1 MGGATGLIVSAC
13 GDGGYGPLIM
23 TGTYA
28 AVLVVEAL
36 IILALYFVGRLY
48 S

>member
-1 MGGATGLIVSAC
+1 MSARH
-13 GDGGYGPLIM
+13 DDLDERDTPM

-28 AVLVVEAL
+28 RVIVVEAL
-36 IILALYFVGRLY
+36 IVVALWILGRLF

>member
-1 MGGATGLIVSAC
+1 MSAPP
-13 GDGGYGPLIM
+13 GPERDTPM

-28 AVLVVEAL
+28 AVIVVEAL
-36 IILALYFVGRLY
+36 IIVALWMLGRMY

>member
-1 MGGATGLIVSAC
+1 MSAPP
-13 GDGGYGPLIM
+13 GQERDTPM

-28 AVLVVEAL
+28 AVLIVEAL
-36 IILALYFVGRLY
+36 VIVALWILGRMY

>member
-1 MGGATGLIVSAC
+1 MSVSP
-13 GDGGYGPLIM
+13 GQERDTPM

-28 AVLVVEAL
+28 AVLIIEAL
-36 IILALYFVGRLY
+36 VIVALWILGRLY

>member
-1 MGGATGLIVSAC
+1 MSTPPEAERDT
-13 GDGGYGPLIM
+13 PM

>member
-1 MGGATGLIVSAC
+1 MSASP
-13 GDGGYGPLIM
+13 GPERDTPM

-28 AVLVVEAL
+28 AVLILEAL
-36 IILALYFVGRLY
+36 VILALWMLGRMY

>member
-1 MGGATGLIVSAC
+1 VKTDNAEPERDT
-13 GDGGYGPLIM
+13 PM

-28 AVLVVEAL
+28 KVIVLQAAILVAL
-36 IILALYFVGRLY
+36 WIFGRLF

>member
-1 MGGATGLIVSAC
+1 MPDHIDRDT
-13 GDGGYGPLIM
+13 PM

-28 AVLVVEAL
+28 GVIVLEA
-36 IILALYFVGRLY
+36 IILVALWIFGRLF

>member
-1 MGGATGLIVSAC
+1 MSVPQERDTA
-13 GDGGYGPLIM
+13 M

-28 AVLVVEAL
+28 AVIIVEAL
-36 IILALYFVGRLY
+36 VIVALWILGRMY